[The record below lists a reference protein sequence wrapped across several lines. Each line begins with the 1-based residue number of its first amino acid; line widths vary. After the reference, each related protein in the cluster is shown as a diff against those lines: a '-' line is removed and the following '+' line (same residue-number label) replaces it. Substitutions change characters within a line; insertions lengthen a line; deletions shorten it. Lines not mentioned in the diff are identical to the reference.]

1 VISVLVVDDSVVV
14 RRLIVDALTDAPDI
28 TVVGTA
34 ANGLIAQ
41 SKIDTLKPDVVTMD
55 IEMPEMDGIT
65 AVRELRKRHRL
76 LPVIMFSTLS
86 AAGASAT
93 LEALSAGATDYVT
106 KPSNVGS
113 IAESTAAV
121 REQLIPRIHALAGRR
136 GSGGAPPRS
145 ASPRPSTAP
154 ERPDTAAPRPGAV
167 PGRPGLSGPGPSGPG
182 SNGLDATRP
191 GAGRPGMA
199 AAGPASAAPRAGNR
213 AKGGRI
219 DILAIGSSTGGP
231 DALTAVLTALPGDL
245 PVPVVITQHMPPVFT
260 KMFAER
266 LNRVTAVTVVE
277 ATDDMPVEP
286 GTVYIAPG
294 DRHLTLHR
302 RGTAVL
308 TKLNGGPPENSCRPA
323 VDVMFRSVSALY
335 GAAVYAAVLTGMGA
349 DGRAGAKVLRDAGAE
364 VLAQDEATSVVWGMP
379 GAVVGAGQAD
389 AVLPLD
395 RIAGALVQR
404 ATVGRGA
411 RSAAVTR

>member
-14 RRLIVDALTDAPDI
+14 RRLIVDALTGASDI
-28 TVVGTA
+28 EVVGTA

-41 SKIDTLKPDVVTMD
+41 SKIDSLKPDVVTMD

-65 AVRELRKRHRL
+65 AVRELRKRHRQ

-136 GSGGAPPRS
+136 AAAAPSRPAPVRPGAAPG
-145 ASPRPSTAP
+145 RPGTAP
-154 ERPDTAAPRPGAV
+154 TRPGAV
-167 PGRPGLSGPGPSGPG
+167 PGRPGLSAPGSSRPASPSPASAPSGPPAG
-182 SNGLDATRP
+182 AARP
-191 GAGRPGMA
+191 AR
-199 AAGPASAAPRAGNR
+199 AP
-213 AKGGRI
+213 GGRV

-231 DALTAVLTALPGDL
+231 DALTAVLTGLPGDL
-245 PVPVVITQHMPPVFT
+245 PVPIVITQHMPPVFT

-277 ATDDMPVEP
+277 ATDDMALDP

-294 DRHLTLHR
+294 DRHLVLHR
-302 RGTAVL
+302 RGTSVL
-308 TKLNGGPPENSCRPA
+308 TQLSSAPPECSCRPA

-335 GAAVYAAVLTGMGA
+335 GAAAYATVLTGMGA
-349 DGRAGAKVLRDAGAE
+349 DGRNGAKVLRAAGAE
-364 VLAQDEATSVVWGMP
+364 VLAQDEASSVVWGMP
-379 GAVVGAGQAD
+379 GAVVGAGLAD
-389 AVLPLD
+389 LVLPLD
-395 RIAGALVQR
+395 RISAALVQR
-404 ATVGRGA
+404 VNVGRSRA
-411 RSAAVTR
+411 PAVSR